1 MTAGCTGGAPC
12 RLSTAPR
19 KVVAEALSTSHHRPL
34 PQASSDRETSCS
46 RLPNGRCAMSNIGS
60 KNADDTVAGCRAR
73 ATADRASAASAETTN
88 VRSKFEQSAS
98 RWDERAGFLGRMVA
112 SFAKREKLDA
122 ARKAFNGVGSA
133 KRLAQ
138 GPLAGEV
145 AKTGSVRAWENEG
158 GSVLTLSAARVR
170 S

>member
-1 MTAGCTGGAPC
+1 
-12 RLSTAPR
+12 
-19 KVVAEALSTSHHRPL
+19 
-34 PQASSDRETSCS
+34 
-46 RLPNGRCAMSNIGS
+46 MSNIGP

-88 VRSKFEQSAS
+88 VRSKFERSAAV
-98 RWDERAGFLGRMVA
+98 WDERAFFLGRMFA

-133 KRLAQ
+133 NRLAEA
-138 GPLAGEV
+138 PLAAEV
-145 AKTGSVRAWENEG
+145 ARTGSVRAWENEG
-158 GSVLTLSAARVR
+158 GSLLPLSAVRVR

>member
-1 MTAGCTGGAPC
+1 
-12 RLSTAPR
+12 
-19 KVVAEALSTSHHRPL
+19 
-34 PQASSDRETSCS
+34 
-46 RLPNGRCAMSNIGS
+46 MSNIGP

-88 VRSKFEQSAS
+88 VKSKFELSAS
-98 RWDERAGFLGRMVA
+98 RWDERAGFLGRMVS

-133 KRLAQ
+133 KRLAE
-138 GPLAGEV
+138 GPIAADL
-145 AKTGSVRAWENEG
+145 AKTGSARAWGNKG
-158 GSVLTLSAARVR
+158 GSLLPLSAARVR

>member
-1 MTAGCTGGAPC
+1 
-12 RLSTAPR
+12 
-19 KVVAEALSTSHHRPL
+19 
-34 PQASSDRETSCS
+34 
-46 RLPNGRCAMSNIGS
+46 
-60 KNADDTVAGCRAR
+60 
-73 ATADRASAASAETTN
+73 
-88 VRSKFEQSAS
+88 
-98 RWDERAGFLGRMVA
+98 MVA

-138 GPLAGEV
+138 GALAGEV